1 MLEKVTGFVIR
12 KLATG
17 PELLLL
23 RHPFAGFQ
31 IPAGTVNPGETP
43 RNAIL
48 REVAEES
55 GLKNVLIGTD
65 LGFQDT
71 ILPPD
76 QAVLIHPTKVF
87 SRPDPSSFDWVQ
99 VSPGL
104 WLEVHRKQDG
114 YAQIT
119 YKEPDHLPNP
129 SYTTYQITGWVP
141 EDTLSQRQR
150 RHFFL
155 LNFDGQTPPSW
166 KVNTDS
172 HTFILSWS
180 PLDDLPDLI
189 PPQDEWLSVLLK
201 YLYS

>member
-17 PELLLL
+17 AELLLL
-23 RHPFAGFQ
+23 QHPFAGFQ

-65 LGFQDT
+65 LGVQDI

-87 SRPDPSSFDWVQ
+87 SRPDPSSFDWIQ

-172 HTFILSWS
+172 HTFTLSWS

-189 PPQDEWLSVLLK
+189 PPQDEWLSVLQK